1 MKLLEERIQT
11 DGRVLGTEVL
21 KVDNFLNF
29 LFCNFLQMY
38 LL

>member
-21 KVDNFLNF
+21 KVDNFLNHQVDPA
-29 LFCNFLQMY
+29 LMQAM
-38 LL
+38 